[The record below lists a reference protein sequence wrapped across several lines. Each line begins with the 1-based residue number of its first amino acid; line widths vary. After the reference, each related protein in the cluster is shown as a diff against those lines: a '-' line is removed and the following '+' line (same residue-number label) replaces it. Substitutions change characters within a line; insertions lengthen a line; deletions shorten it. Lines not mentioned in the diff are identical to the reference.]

1 MQDMRTLYRLR
12 FSPSERA
19 AKDRVWAVLCEDFF
33 SRFVTPDDRVLDVA
47 AGYCEFINH
56 IRCKEKWAI
65 DMNPDAR
72 QFANSNVRVV
82 LGSCLDMS
90 SLPTEYFDV
99 AFVSNFFEHL
109 DTKNEIDRVLQ
120 QINSALRRGGK
131 LLVLQPNIRYL
142 GARYWDFYDHLIPL
156 THLSLGEALAKNGF
170 VIKLLI
176 PKFLPYTFKSR
187 IPKVPALVRAY
198 LRFLPAQWVLGKQ
211 TFALAIRCDNAI
223 LVS

>member
-72 QFANSNVRVV
+72 EFANSNVRVV

-120 QINSALRRGGK
+120 QINNALRRGGK

-211 TFALAIRCDNAI
+211 TFALAIRCDNA
-223 LVS
+223 S